1 MKQQEHVNFA
11 SLVTQSIEIF
21 GTGIGR
27 IIENYE
33 LFAQKPTFEVFDN
46 SVSVTLPIISFN
58 YSISTDGEKLLQVLS
73 NGMQLSSS
81 EIAEKIGWSKD
92 KTIRTLNSLK
102 SSGYIE
108 VYGKG
113 RGTKYSK
120 R

>member
-1 MKQQEHVNFA
+1 MKTLKNNV
-11 SLVTQSIEIF
+11 
-21 GTGIGR
+21 
-27 IIENYE
+27 
-33 LFAQKPTFEVFDN
+33 
-46 SVSVTLPIISFN
+46 LPIISFN

-92 KTIRTLNSLK
+92 KTIRTLNNLK

-108 VYGKG
+108 VFGKG
-113 RGTKYSK
+113 RCTKYSK

>member
-1 MKQQEHVNFA
+1 M
-11 SLVTQSIEIF
+11 F

-27 IIENYE
+27 IIENYA
-33 LFAQKPTFEVFDN
+33 LFSQKPTFEVFDN

-92 KTIRTLNSLK
+92 KTIRTLNNLK

-108 VYGKG
+108 VYGNG